1 MRGSRRVG
9 RELSVHVA
17 MAWHGARR
25 GASQQ
30 PRTLTLP
37 VSSTRLLT
45 LDGGSPLPASLR
57 FPPLADKCRR
67 GRAAAAGVLRLED
80 GGEWRCVL
88 DGAEYGA
95 EYGAEDGGEWRCV
108 LGDDTCARLLGRS
121 RRPEERA
128 RAPWSSLV
136 CACSLTACRSASA
149 ATSASCS
156 SVRASLRSAA
166 AAAAS
171 DASAFALSA
180 WFCEC
185 SSATCA
191 SSCATTA
198 ALSLLAMLRARKE
211 AER

>member
-9 RELSVHVA
+9 RELSVHVT

-67 GRAAAAGVLRLED
+67 GRAAAAGVLRL
-80 GGEWRCVL
+80 
-88 DGAEYGA
+88 
-95 EYGAEDGGEWRCV
+95 EDGGEWRCV